1 MVKKLNFASFL
12 YWAGVVL
19 SYAVIVS
26 MAVYY
31 YQMLQPL
38 EIFPNR
44 ENHILIWTAVF
55 IVVSL
60 IELKQ
65 NFLRGVQELTVPG
78 NGASVFLR
86 QWTCLLT
93 LMAVFVFLMA
103 FLRGA
108 EVWVVRFMQLFI
120 F

>member
-19 SYAVIVS
+19 SYAVIGG

-31 YQMLQPL
+31 YQMIQPL
-38 EIFPNR
+38 EISPNR

-55 IVVSL
+55 IVVS
-60 IELKQ
+60 IVELKQ
-65 NFLRGVQELTVPG
+65 NFLQGMRELIIPE
-78 NGASVFLR
+78 NRASVFLQ

-108 EVWVVRFMQLFI
+108 EVLVVRFMQLFI